1 MIPINNN
8 LVFKPENFNTSAESG
23 ITIILRNQEFL
34 TSKTSEILLFEEDD
48 LKWTEMSFSNKHF
61 LGYLNQRPCYVSVL
75 DDSSRPSDE
84 MMLSPLRNLLGRIPD
99 SLDSERY
106 PHVIGR
112 KPIGN
117 ISIANS
123 DSGGSA
129 YVDAA
134 IVQADRAVNELL

>member
-1 MIPINNN
+1 MKKKHSINRRDFINGVSYGLAASIAPIDFLKANNIDP
-8 LVFKPENFNTSAESG
+8 FK
-23 ITIILRNQEFL
+23 
-34 TSKTSEILLFEEDD
+34 
-48 LKWTEMSFSNKHF
+48 
-61 LGYLNQRPCYVSVL
+61 
-75 DDSSRPSDE
+75 
-84 MMLSPLRNLLGRIPD
+84 
-99 SLDSERY
+99 Y

-112 KPIGN
+112 KSFGN

>member
-1 MIPINNN
+1 MNN
-8 LVFKPENFNTSAESG
+8 E
-23 ITIILRNQEFL
+23 Q
-34 TSKTSEILLFEEDD
+34 
-48 LKWTEMSFSNKHF
+48 
-61 LGYLNQRPCYVSVL
+61 
-75 DDSSRPSDE
+75 
-84 MMLSPLRNLLGRIPD
+84 
-99 SLDSERY
+99 Y
-106 PHVIGR
+106 PHVMGR

>member
-1 MIPINNN
+1 MAIEMFPIGF
-8 LVFKPENFNTSAESG
+8 LPMTCGYRSLSKLSG
-23 ITIILRNQEFL
+23 ILP
-34 TSKTSEILLFEEDD
+34 SKKAL
-48 LKWTEMSFSNKHF
+48 SNKLLYSYEYNSLF
-61 LGYLNQRPCYVSVL
+61 
-75 DDSSRPSDE
+75 DSDFFNGS
-84 MMLSPLRNLLGRIPD
+84 MPD
-99 SLDSERY
+99 SLNSERY

>member
-1 MIPINNN
+1 MFGSD
-8 LVFKPENFNTSAESG
+8 FKEEDLAG
-23 ITIILRNQEFL
+23 ITVNRWAHGYSYEYN
-34 TSKTSEILLFEEDD
+34 SLFDNAFFD
-48 LKWTEMSFSNKHF
+48 
-61 LGYLNQRPCYVSVL
+61 
-75 DDSSRPSDE
+75 
-84 MMLSPLRNLLGRIPD
+84 GRIPD

-134 IVQADRAVNELL
+134 IAQADRAVNELL

>member
-1 MIPINNN
+1 M
-8 LVFKPENFNTSAESG
+8 
-23 ITIILRNQEFL
+23 
-34 TSKTSEILLFEEDD
+34 
-48 LKWTEMSFSNKHF
+48 
-61 LGYLNQRPCYVSVL
+61 
-75 DDSSRPSDE
+75 
-84 MMLSPLRNLLGRIPD
+84 PD
-99 SLDSERY
+99 SMNNEQY
-106 PHVIGR
+106 PHVMGR